1 MNSFQHWFGAELT
14 RSAKV
19 RRWGIQSLGAIAL
32 LLMAAWPAAAHHP
45 FGNEAPANAVQ
56 GFLSGLGHP
65 IIGVDHLAFVIAI
78 GLLAATTLRGIVLPV
93 AFVGGTVL
101 GTLIHLMEWNLP
113 LPEVVVSAS
122 VLGFGLVL
130 ALGRQVPWGG
140 LVGLGAIAG
149 LFHGYA
155 YGEAVIGAEM
165 TPILAYLAGFA
176 TIQLG
181 IAIAARQAGRTLL
194 KAEGDRPSLALRF
207 AGFALAGAGA
217 AFLSSVVLG

>member
-1 MNSFQHWFGAELT
+1 MNSFQHWLRAQRL
-14 RSAKV
+14 RSAQF
-19 RRWGIQSLGAIAL
+19 RRWGVQSLGAIAL
-32 LLMAAWPAAAHHP
+32 LLITAWPTAAHHATGGETP
-45 FGNEAPANAVQ
+45 NSALQ
-56 GFLSGLGHP
+56 GFLSGLAHP

-78 GLLAATTLRGIVLPV
+78 GLLAATAIRGIVLPV

-101 GTLIHLMEWNLP
+101 GTLIHLMAWDLP
-113 LPEVVVSAS
+113 FLEMVVSAS
-122 VLGFGLVL
+122 VLGFGVVL
-130 ALGRQVPWGG
+130 ALGRKTPWGV

-181 IAIAARQAGRTLL
+181 IAIAACQVGRTLL
-194 KAEGDRPSLALRF
+194 KAEANRPSLALRF